1 MIKQLLGIRFKQ
13 VLKVV
18 CCFCFEYTPDY
29 PGCRIRQKT
38 FGPFVTFL
46 IQGAGRS
53 CSALILIWAA
63 VMIFTGCQTT
73 GAYRVDVDE
82 KALDIIA
89 EKQEQV
95 LGMKKKFSID
105 RPGDMLRRQ
114 LLEHA
119 SLPVTGP
126 ASLGTDQLSPV
137 DHWPE
142 PGFPEFLK
150 TGNQGFP
157 ISDGLLEITLFQALK
172 IGAQNNSDFQTKK
185 EAVFQAALA
194 LYLEQDSFR
203 NTLLGQIQSLASSD
217 ASKEPSQRGTLTS
230 SKTEGSRQFQNGM
243 TLTTALAIDLAT
255 LLTSGGSS
263 SIGIAGDASLSIPL
277 LRGSAKH
284 IVTEPLQ
291 QAERNVVY
299 AIMDF
304 ERFKKEFAV
313 SVGSRYLTIL
323 KQLDAVKNTEEDYRS
338 RIVSARRSSRLA
350 DAGRLKEIEVD
361 QSVQNELVARQRW
374 ISARE
379 EYKQQMD
386 SFKILLGLPPD
397 ADISLDTDEL
407 KHLAAILAGK
417 LSSEIAQENEEVA
430 QERNNLPA
438 DAPVRL
444 TEPDQGNAGPLELDA
459 RKATELA
466 LANRLDMQIAL
477 GRVFDAQRTVVVAAD
492 DLGAELTL
500 LGSAS
505 LGERRTITT
514 ADLANARL
522 RTDKGVFSALLTLDL
537 PFERTA
543 EAVTYRNS
551 FIELE
556 KAVRAVQDLEDNVK
570 LFVRS
575 RLRDLLE
582 ARETL
587 HIQAKAVLVAL
598 KRVKS
603 INLFMDAGRAETR
616 DLLEA
621 QDALLSAQLSLTS
634 ARVNYRIAELE
645 IQRDMGVL
653 KVTDTGM
660 WQEYSLEKDNNAEK

>member
-1 MIKQLLGIRFKQ
+1 MTKQSLGVGFKQ
-13 VLKVV
+13 PAKVV
-18 CCFCFEYTPDY
+18 CINCSERIPDY
-29 PGCRIRQKT
+29 PGCRIRQKA
-38 FGPFVTFL
+38 FSRFMTFL
-46 IQGAGRS
+46 IQEAAGS
-53 CSALILIWAA
+53 CTAVILTWAA
-63 VMIFTGCQTT
+63 ILIFTGCLTPGT
-73 GAYRVDVDE
+73 YRVDVEE

-105 RPGDMLRRQ
+105 RPGDRLRRQ

-126 ASLGTDQLSPV
+126 ASLGTDRLSPV

-142 PGFPEFLK
+142 PGFPK
-150 TGNQGFP
+150 VSKAGHQGL
-157 ISDGLLEITLFQALK
+157 STLDGPLEITLFEALE

-203 NTLLGQIQSLASSD
+203 NTLLGQIRSLASSD
-217 ASKEPSQRGTLTS
+217 ASKEPPQRGTLIS
-230 SKTEGSRQFQNGM
+230 SEAEGSRQFKNGM
-243 TLTTALAIDLAT
+243 KLTTALAIDLAT

-263 SIGIAGDASLSIPL
+263 SIGIDGDASLSIPL
-277 LRGSAKH
+277 LRGSARH

-291 QAERNVVY
+291 QAERNAVY

-379 EYKQQMD
+379 EYKKQMD
-386 SFKILLGLPPD
+386 AFKILLGLPPD

-407 KHLAAILAGK
+407 KHLAAIQAGK
-417 LSSEIAQENEEVA
+417 LSGKTAQENGKVA
-430 QERNNLPA
+430 QEQNTLPA
-438 DAPVRL
+438 DAPVQL
-444 TEPDQGNAGPLELDA
+444 KEPDPGNAGPLELDA
-459 RKATELA
+459 RTATELA
-466 LANRLDMQIAL
+466 LANRLDIKTAL
-477 GRVFDAQRTVVVAAD
+477 GRIFDAQRTVVVAAD

-505 LGERRTITT
+505 IGERRTITT
-514 ADLANARL
+514 ADLDNARL

-556 KAVRAVQDLEDNVK
+556 KAVRAVQDLEDTVK
-570 LFVRS
+570 LSVRS

-587 HIQAKAVLVAL
+587 HIQAKAVSVAL

-603 INLFMDAGRAETR
+603 ITLFMDAGRAETR

-653 KVTDTGM
+653 KITDTGL
-660 WQEYSLEKDNNAEK
+660 WQEYSLEKKNNAEK